1 MTQIILITPKMIKE
15 CMPQCLN
22 SEQVA
27 KLLNSELTKSDINT
41 KLRVAAFIAQCG
53 HESLDFNRLEEN
65 LNYKADRLRVVFP
78 KYFPTDNIAQQYAMK
93 PDKIANKVYANRMG
107 NGNEES
113 FDGYR
118 YRGRGIIMLT
128 GKEMYQRLDDYL
140 KLNGKLIKNPDLL
153 STADYAIKSA
163 IWFWSVYK
171 DLNLL
176 ADKSDMVTIT
186 KRVNGGDH
194 GLSDRI
200 SRYKKALAALG

>member
-1 MTQIILITPKMIKE
+1 
-15 CMPQCLN
+15 MPQCLN
-22 SEQVA
+22 SDQVA
-27 KLLNSELTKSDINT
+27 KLLNLELPKGEINT

-78 KYFPTDNIAQQYAMK
+78 KYFPTDSIAQQYAMK

-140 KLNGKLIKNPDLL
+140 KLNGKLVKNPDLL
-153 STADYAIKSA
+153 ITADYAIKSA
-163 IWFWSVYK
+163 VWFWSVYK